1 MKRMHIVAGA
11 ALLVLLMA
19 GAAIASEGGGEHGL
33 PWGNFIARTINFVLF
48 LGIIWYAA
56 GKKIKE
62 LFTGR
67 QDKIRNELAD
77 LDSRRKEAEGKL
89 SEVEQNIA
97 NLNKE
102 REAILEQSREQG
114 ERLKAAIIKEAEA
127 KAVQIKAQAETAI
140 QTERKVALE
149 GIREEIADMIVE
161 ATEEILRKKL
171 KAAEQQ
177 KLVDKYIKRVVL
189 N

>member
-1 MKRMHIVAGA
+1 MAGA
-11 ALLVLLMA
+11 AL
-19 GAAIASEGGGEHGL
+19 ASEGGGEHGL

-89 SEVEQNIA
+89 SQVEKNIA
-97 NLNKE
+97 NLNQE
-102 REAILEQSREQG
+102 RDAILEQSRQQG
-114 ERLKAAIIKEAEA
+114 ERIREAIIKEAEA
-127 KAVQIKAQAETAI
+127 KAEHIKAQAETAI

-171 KAAEQQ
+171 KSSEQQ